1 MRLLTLLVAADGD
14 LRVSLH
20 VHHDATL
27 PVSLGVG
34 RHLVACSTKKKNLGQ
49 SSNVHPVPT
58 TGVSDDRQE
67 FSPDEVGVLCGVSAG
82 YAISLLPLFLLP
94 LDGTVARRPESRHT
108 VTKLS
113 ISCQLPGCQQQRAL
127 LMLHKQK

>member
-34 RHLVACSTKKKNLGQ
+34 RHLVACSTKTNKQKKNLGQ
-49 SSNVHPVPT
+49 SSNMHPVPT

-67 FSPDEVGVLCGVSAG
+67 FSPDEVGVLCEVSAG
-82 YAISLLPLFLLP
+82 YAISLLLLFLLP

-113 ISCQLPGCQQQRAL
+113 ISCQVVSSRGRC
-127 LMLHKQK
+127 

>member
-34 RHLVACSTKKKNLGQ
+34 RHLVACSTKKKQTKKKPWSIIKHASRPNHR
-49 SSNVHPVPT
+49 SVR
-58 TGVSDDRQE
+58 RQA
-67 FSPDEVGVLCGVSAG
+67 GVLTGRSGSVVRSLGGVRHLAAAVIPVAIGRNCGQE
-82 YAISLLPLFLLP
+82 
-94 LDGTVARRPESRHT
+94 T
-108 VTKLS
+108 
-113 ISCQLPGCQQQRAL
+113 
-127 LMLHKQK
+127 